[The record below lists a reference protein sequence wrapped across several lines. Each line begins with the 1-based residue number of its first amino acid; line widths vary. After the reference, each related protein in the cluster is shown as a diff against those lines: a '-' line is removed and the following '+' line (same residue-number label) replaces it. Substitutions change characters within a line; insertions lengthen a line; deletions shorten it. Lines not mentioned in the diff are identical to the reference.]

1 MERLMTLHG
10 LIAFASY
17 ILHIYYRWARVTFR
31 RYGVRGLLD
40 SSYRPKRAGV
50 GTGRRVKSWEVA
62 HRNLTGGT
70 RVWALLR
77 DLDHERALA

>member
-1 MERLMTLHG
+1 MEHLVTLHG
-10 LIAFASY
+10 LLAFASY
-17 ILHIYYRWARVTFR
+17 IVHIYFRWGRVTLR

-50 GTGRRVKSWEVA
+50 GTGRRHNAFGRA
-62 HRNLTGGT
+62 HDARVGT
-70 RVWALLR
+70 RVWTLLR